1 MKKVIGY
8 GLLAALMVTS
18 GCATT
23 PELIKASNISSR
35 SDVFQE
41 LTDGGAIPRG
51 YADLRIVFSLKTHR
65 PGLYSEKDPHGTAA
79 YLLLVNVDG
88 QVVRVGGMTAEESS
102 EPRSL
107 RDPESGEGIRYRFD
121 KRVRLKAGTH
131 KIAVALPE
139 DDVAVAREV
148 KLAAG
153 SSNTLVLEPVYGA
166 TAMRIR
172 PTAYTETSFSEGI
185 KGLLAI
191 LNGRPL

>member
-1 MKKVIGY
+1 MKKIFGC

-23 PELIKASNISSR
+23 PELIKASDISSR
-35 SDVFQE
+35 SGVFQE
-41 LTDGGAIPRG
+41 LTDGGSIPRG

-65 PGLYSEKDPHGTAA
+65 PGLYSEKDSHGTAA

-88 QVVRVGGMTAEESS
+88 QAVRVGGLTAEESS

-107 RDPESGEGIRYRFD
+107 RDPESGDGIRYRFD

-139 DDVAVAREV
+139 DDVTVARELT
-148 KLAAG
+148 LAAG

-166 TAMRIR
+166 TAMRMR
-172 PTAYTETSFSEGI
+172 PTAYTETSFTEGL
-185 KGLLAI
+185 KGLLPI